1 MWGPAWDPGEKRS
14 LGKNQGTMNKISLY
28 KISLTVAN
36 GNATILVSL

>member
-28 KISLTVAN
+28 NINKEEVTHDYVLI
-36 GNATILVSL
+36 